1 MAASG
6 PGLAEYMEAVARKHK
21 GEVPEGYGYSADIEL
36 GVGFFKDERTGCSVL
51 EKPFVIPSGDSSLQ
65 GYVML
70 FAYSCKEGVESLL
83 SGQVPPMLPATRK
96 EPKHFASLEAIA
108 DNFGAKEPAK
118 KTENSK
124 FCVPLR
130 VPAAIVS
137 QADTP
142 GRDLWLVRFD
152 QDRITPFLVAAKEG
166 DAEKVS
172 RFISEANV
180 PGSTMDEHG
189 VTALMMAAMTGN
201 ADTCKVLLDNGANVN
216 AVEPTSSRTA
226 AMFAAQGG
234 KTEVLSGLLTA
245 KADLAMIDSEGQ
257 TALMWAAV
265 AGQAG
270 AAALLAANS
279 SKEAKN
285 MQGMT
290 AAQIAE
296 KMGHVETARAI
307 A

>member
-1 MAASG
+1 M
-6 PGLAEYMEAVARKHK
+6 
-21 GEVPEGYGYSADIEL
+21 
-36 GVGFFKDERTGCSVL
+36 L

-180 PGSTMDEHG
+180 PGGTMDEHG

-290 AAQIAE
+290 AVQIAE